1 MSFSSPKV
9 VLVVRIEA
17 PWEGINNIQGDANKT
32 LKNIK
37 CEWLYDF
44 K

>member
-1 MSFSSPKV
+1 
-9 VLVVRIEA
+9 VLAVRIEA
-17 PWEGINNIQGDANKT
+17 PWEGINNIQSEAKKT

-37 CEWLYDF
+37 YEWLYGV